1 MDTGMG
7 IPVTV
12 LRREAVCRIRDG
24 TVLTSTKL
32 EALGCQMQPESA
44 SATQLI
50 CAGYAPASGAIDSEL
65 GYLTATC
72 RPVGLVWS
80 FL

>member
-32 EALGCQMQPESA
+32 EAPDCQMQPESA
-44 SATQLI
+44 SATQ
-50 CAGYAPASGAIDSEL
+50 YAPAMRRLAVPLTRNLAI
-65 GYLTATC
+65 
-72 RPVGLVWS
+72 
-80 FL
+80 